1 MSIDNIRP
9 LLIDKEDELKKK
21 FKQWFVSELLE
32 GYLSKFLYLFSNWND
47 LDEKKLDEVVNQL
60 FEKVIKADILNKK
73 VISFEKNTLSW
84 NDTYQTILSILES
97 LPENSV
103 SEPVRDKIKSELL
116 LILKLD
122 D

>member
-1 MSIDNIRP
+1 MSIDNIRS

-103 SEPVRDKIKSELL
+103 LESVRDKINSELL

>member
-1 MSIDNIRP
+1 MSIDNIRS

-21 FKQWFVSELLE
+21 LKKWFVSELLE

-60 FEKVIKADILNKK
+60 FEKVIKADSLNKN

-103 SEPVRDKIKSELL
+103 PESVRDKINSELL